1 MRDGSSAADSLSLSL
16 PPCAGAL
23 EEAAGTIARL
33 DQALDAHPL
42 APAFLYRAR
51 LDAVRRQATADGAAI
66 DPWHLAA
73 TLEGLRLRMDHAL
86 HIVDRGAIFAAART
100 AFGLHQ
106 WITTPDFDQEGEVQ
120 TAERHLAVR
129 PSSSKLLSAAVQVR
143 RWLEMGG
150 TRPPIRAA
158 LIRLWGTH
166 RLLRLPVP
174 LTGPRA
180 LLADPAGG
188 SAAWEDRF
196 LGALAREARD
206 FHQMLLDLERGWLAA
221 RARVA
226 GRRSTSRA
234 AAAVDVLAAAPLL
247 SATSLAAML
256 GMSVKGATGLLD
268 SFVAD
273 GIVVEVTHRA
283 KRRLFGLAG
292 LAPLRDGTT
301 APRRPQPGR
310 PRGRPRRI
318 EADPV
323 DGPPPA
329 SLPPISR
336 FERPAIDYGAL
347 EAAVAQCEQRIGP
360 DARSVDFRPNFRT
373 NRERLM
379 RLTVAVQW
387 QNVGRAELPGDIHW
401 NQTRIWRP
409 HPAGGG

>member
-1 MRDGSSAADSLSLSL
+1 MRNGSSAPNPASLGPLT
-16 PPCAGAL
+16 CAGDL
-23 EEAAGTIARL
+23 EAAAGAIARL
-33 DQALDAHPL
+33 DHALDAHPL

-51 LDAVRRQATADGAAI
+51 LEAVRRQAAADGAAI

-106 WITTPDFDQEGEVQ
+106 WITTPDFDQEGAVQ
-120 TAERHLAVR
+120 TAERHLAAS
-129 PSSSKLLSAAVQVR
+129 PSSSRLLTAAVQVR
-143 RWLEMGG
+143 RWLETGS

-158 LIRLWGTH
+158 LIRFWTTQ

-174 LTGPRA
+174 LSGA
-180 LLADPAGG
+180 QAWQADADTAPER
-188 SAAWEDRF
+188 WEARF
-196 LGALAREARD
+196 LGALAGEARD
-206 FHQMLLDLERGWLAA
+206 FHQMLLGLEHGWLAA

-268 SFVAD
+268 AFVAD

-283 KRRLFGLAG
+283 KRRLFGLTG
-292 LAPLRDGTT
+292 LAPLRDGTA

-310 PRGRPRRI
+310 PRGRPRRL

-323 DGPPPA
+323 DEPPPP
-329 SLPPISR
+329 SLPPVSR
-336 FERPAIDYGAL
+336 FARPVIDYGAL
-347 EAAVAQCEQRIGP
+347 EAAVAQCEERI
-360 DARSVDFRPNFRT
+360 RSTRRALD
-373 NRERLM
+373 RL
-379 RLTVAVQW
+379 
-387 QNVGRAELPGDIHW
+387 
-401 NQTRIWRP
+401 
-409 HPAGGG
+409 AG